1 MPNSTFKLVVP
12 MVARTLVPAMALTIG
27 VLSIG
32 CASREKVAPMQTT
45 AVPVSETIDADEAA
59 ARALSVSPRV
69 RASALRL
76 DAARARATATA
87 LPPDPTIAISLGI
100 PIDGLGGTAIS
111 ASIMQGIGW
120 LLAKDAL
127 IDAAARERDVAAHEL
142 IGASVETAAEA
153 RRLLRSL
160 IAARVVTTASR
171 TAMDAREARSA
182 IERSRLEL
190 GETSTAKLL
199 GIERDALI
207 AKFTLNAAE
216 LEEHELSVS
225 LASILAVDPLPGLI
239 DADIAADFSAAVTS
253 LEVIRARAQV
263 ARAEAMFASADS
275 PLGADARAGGGFM
288 RDLEGRESIAGTFEI
303 GLPIFRRSFE
313 LQSLRA
319 DADAAHAE
327 LAEAERLASIEND
340 HARTRVSSA
349 RTNLA
354 LAVNGVHN
362 AQNEREITQRS
373 HSNGEAS
380 LADLTDARV
389 IEAEAQALCATRRRE
404 VADAIAR
411 LESRA
416 FRTEAD
422 EQSRDRLQA
431 LSQDLSQEQTQ
442 PQTESSSGAAQ

>member
-1 MPNSTFKLVVP
+1 

-32 CASREKVAPMQTT
+32 CASREKVAPMQTV
-45 AVPVSETIDADEAA
+45 AVPVAANIDADEAA
-59 ARALSVSPRV
+59 ARALRVSPRV
-69 RASALRL
+69 RAAALRL

-171 TAMDAREARSA
+171 VAMDAREARSA

-239 DADIAADFSAAVTS
+239 DADIAADFSAADTS

-275 PLGADARAGGGFM
+275 PLGAS
-288 RDLEGRESIAGTFEI
+288 DL
-303 GLPIFRRSFE
+303 P
-313 LQSLRA
+313 SL
-319 DADAAHAE
+319 
-327 LAEAERLASIEND
+327 L
-340 HARTRVSSA
+340 
-349 RTNLA
+349 
-354 LAVNGVHN
+354 
-362 AQNEREITQRS
+362 
-373 HSNGEAS
+373 
-380 LADLTDARV
+380 
-389 IEAEAQALCATRRRE
+389 
-404 VADAIAR
+404 
-411 LESRA
+411 
-416 FRTEAD
+416 
-422 EQSRDRLQA
+422 
-431 LSQDLSQEQTQ
+431 
-442 PQTESSSGAAQ
+442 